1 MHWDT
6 DLSGL
11 AGISLAVFVLLLRQR
26 RVQALPWPQRTAAL
40 AAALLV
46 LLVPVAG
53 LSLAGLLRGFSG
65 DLSVMTLVF
74 LLLATARTLSGC
86 GLVLDENRARAV
98 QVIAI
103 GALLFYPLVLGF
115 TPFDPYRLGYANFWF
130 VLLLMVFAAWSALR
144 YSILLA
150 LGIALA
156 VVAWSIGWY
165 ESPNLWDYLLDPWLG
180 IYALGAQ
187 AKHWWKQKRGTT
199 HVQSEP

>member
-11 AGISLAVFVLLLRQR
+11 AGITLAVFVLLLRQR
-26 RVQALPWPQRTAAL
+26 RVQALPWPQRL
-40 AAALLV
+40 AVLLAALLV

-53 LSLAGLLRGFSG
+53 LSLAGLLRGITG
-65 DLSVMTLVF
+65 DLSILTLMF
-74 LLLATARTLSGC
+74 LLLASARTLSGC

-98 QVIAI
+98 QAIAI
-103 GALLFYPLVLGF
+103 AALLFYPLVLGF
-115 TPFDPYRLGYANFWF
+115 GPFDPYRLGYGSLWF
-130 VLLLMVFAAWSALR
+130 MLPLLGFAAWAALR
-144 YSILLA
+144 HSILLA

-156 VVAWSIGWY
+156 VAAWSIGWY

-180 IYALGAQ
+180 IYALTAQ
-187 AKHWWKQKRGTT
+187 VRHWWKQRRGTV

>member
-11 AGISLAVFVLLLRQR
+11 AGITLAVFALLLRQR
-26 RVQALPWPQRTAAL
+26 RVQALPWPQRL
-40 AAALLV
+40 AALLAALPV

-53 LSLAGLLRGFSG
+53 LSLAGLLRGFTG
-65 DLSVMTLVF
+65 DLSIPTLLF
-74 LLLATARTLSGC
+74 LLLASARTLSGC

-98 QVIAI
+98 RAIAI
-103 GALLFYPLVLGF
+103 AALLFYPLVLGLG
-115 TPFDPYRLGYANFWF
+115 PFDPYRLGYGNLWF
-130 VLLLMVFAAWSALR
+130 MLALLGFAAWAALR
-144 YSILLA
+144 HSILLA

-156 VVAWSIGWY
+156 VTAWSIGWY

-180 IYALGAQ
+180 IYALAAQ
-187 AKHWWKQKRGTT
+187 VKHWWKQKKGTA